1 MTAPATT
8 LRQEATFS
16 GQPGEAAGLLEPL
29 LLAVGGPG
37 TTLLSVTFDHGP
49 AGATAG
55 PAVAEAWTERAT
67 RSLVFAHGR
76 LAGPDGAALVTCT
89 AVLRNA
95 TEA

>member
-1 MTAPATT
+1 MTAPAKT

-16 GQPGEAAGLLEPL
+16 GKPGEAAGLLEPL

-37 TTLLSVTFDHGP
+37 ATLLSVTFDYGP
-49 AGATAG
+49 AGAAAG
-55 PAVAEAWTERAT
+55 PAVAEAWIERAT

-76 LAGPDGAALVTCT
+76 LVGPDGAARVTCS

>member
-29 LLAVGGPG
+29 LLAVAGPG
-37 TTLLSVTFDHGP
+37 TSLLSVAFDYAAPG
-49 AGATAG
+49 TASG
-55 PAVAEAWTERAT
+55 PAVAEAWIERTT
-67 RSLVFAHGR
+67 RSLVFVHGR
-76 LAGPDGAALVTCT
+76 LAAPDGAALVTCS